1 MKVSSR
7 SGSIGRLGS
16 EDVEHQAELGLEG
29 GRAWES
35 VEVPDLAGLVDSI
48 HREHWGWKKLWEQE
62 LSREA
67 VGAETGFVHGQW
79 LQYLEGQVK
88 SLEEELALVSGSTLK
103 H

>member
-67 VGAETGFVHGQW
+67 VGAECW
-79 LQYLEGQVK
+79 LGPWPVV
-88 SLEEELALVSGSTLK
+88 AVPGGVR
-103 H
+103 